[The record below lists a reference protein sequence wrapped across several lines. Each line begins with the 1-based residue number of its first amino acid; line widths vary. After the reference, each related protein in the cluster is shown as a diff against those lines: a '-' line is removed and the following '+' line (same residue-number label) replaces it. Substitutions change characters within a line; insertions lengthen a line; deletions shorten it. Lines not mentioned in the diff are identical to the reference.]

1 MKRISV
7 LLFVLFA
14 FSIQA
19 QNKIH
24 SPDITAQEI
33 KASILY
39 LASDAMKGRFTG
51 SAEERNAGDYIKSEF
66 QLYGLKPAFNGSW
79 FQEFPFVEKVEMT
92 KANSL
97 SLEIKSKIN
106 TLKAGKDFTTV
117 SYSGKA
123 KVAGELVF
131 AGYGISAPKLDYDDY
146 AGIDVKGKIVV
157 VMRHHPEHDSSKSEF
172 EKYASFR
179 NKATVAKEKGASAII
194 LVNGF
199 APKNEDD
206 PLINLRY
213 DGAPAMQGI
222 AVQQVKRSFV
232 DDLFNAE
239 GVNFAEAQKQI
250 DVSKKP
256 SSFLLTNSKAS
267 LSTEVKEIVKKG
279 RNVAGMIEGS
289 DPVLK
294 NEYIVIGGHYDHLG
308 IDQLKESSMD
318 KSNVK
323 QIHNG
328 ADDNASG
335 TTGVLELAEKFA
347 SMQGLLKRSIIFAT
361 FSGEELGILGSTYMT
376 NNFPVDIKYVIAM
389 INMDMIGRLNDENS
403 LTIIGTGTASMWKE
417 LLNKKNS
424 YGFKLGMSDGGSGGS
439 DHQAFSNKNVPVLF
453 FFTGTHSDYHK
464 PSDDTEKINFEGQAK
479 VTNYVFDIALALDKV
494 EQRPMFVK
502 VEEPA
507 ARPGGGGKTRVTVG
521 TVPEF
526 GYNGNGYKLS
536 GTTEGSPAAKAG
548 MKAGDIIVK
557 LGSKSVGN
565 IYDFMYAVQDY
576 KAGDKV
582 DIVVLRDGKEMTF
595 NVELIAK

>member
-1 MKRISV
+1 MKRLSV
-7 LLFVLFA
+7 LLVVLIVL
-14 FSIQA
+14 SVQA

-24 SPDITAQEI
+24 SPEITAQEI
-33 KASILY
+33 KANVFY

-51 SAEERNAGDYIKSEF
+51 STEEHIAGDYIKNEF
-66 QLYGLKPAFNGSW
+66 QLYGLTPAFNGNW

-97 SLEIKSKIN
+97 TFDVKSKKQS
-106 TLKAGKDFTTV
+106 LKVGKDFTTV
-117 SYSGKA
+117 AYSGKGKA
-123 KVAGELVF
+123 AGELVF
-131 AGYGISAPKLDYDDY
+131 AGYGISAPKLNYDDY

-157 VMRHHPEHDSSKSEF
+157 VMRYHPEHDSSKSEF
-172 EKYASFR
+172 DKYASFR
-179 NKATVAKEKGASAII
+179 NKATVAKEKGAVAII
-194 LVNGF
+194 LVNGYV
-199 APKNEDD
+199 PKNDDD
-206 PLINLRY
+206 PLMDLRY
-213 DGAPAMQGI
+213 DGAPAMKDI
-222 AVQQVKRSFV
+222 SVQQVKRSFV
-232 DDLFNAE
+232 DDLFNTD
-239 GVNFAEAQKQI
+239 GLNFAETQKQI
-250 DVSKKP
+250 DDTKKP
-256 SSFLLTNSKAS
+256 SSFLFTNSKAS
-267 LSTEVKEIVKKG
+267 LSTEVKEIAKKG

-308 IDQLKESSMD
+308 IDQLKEASMD
-318 KSNVK
+318 KSKEK

-335 TTGVLELAEKFA
+335 TTGVLEVAEKFA
-347 SMQGLLKRSIIFAT
+347 SMQGLLKRSIIFVA

-376 NNFPVDIKYVIAM
+376 NNFPVDIKNVIAM
-389 INMDMIGRLNDENS
+389 LNMDMIGRLNEENS
-403 LTIIGTGTASMWKE
+403 LTIIGAGTSSMWKE
-417 LLNKKNS
+417 LLNQKNS
-424 YGFKLGMSDGGSGGS
+424 YGFKLGMNDGGSGGS
-439 DHQAFSNKNVPVLF
+439 DHQSFSNKNIPVLF

-464 PSDDTEKINFEGQAK
+464 PSDDSEKINFEGEAK
-479 VTNYVFDIALALDKV
+479 VANYVFDIALALDKLDK
-494 EQRPMFVK
+494 RPEYVK

-536 GTTEGSPAAKAG
+536 GVTDGSPAAKAG
-548 MKAGDIIVK
+548 MKTGDIIVK
-557 LGSKSVGN
+557 FGPKTVGN

-582 DIVVLRDGKEMTF
+582 DIVALRDGKEMTF

>member
-1 MKRISV
+1 MKRLSI
-7 LLFVLFA
+7 LILILFT

-24 SPDITAQEI
+24 NPEITAEEI
-33 KASILY
+33 KANVFY

-51 SAEERNAGDYIKSEF
+51 SLEELKAGDYIKNEF
-66 QLYGLKPAFNGSW
+66 QLYGLKPVFNGSW
-79 FQEFPFVEKVEMT
+79 FQEFPFIEKVEMT
-92 KANSL
+92 KQNSL
-97 SLEIKSKIN
+97 TLNIKGKKQS
-106 TLKAGKDFTTV
+106 LKAAKDFTTV
-117 SYSGKA
+117 AYSGNGKA
-123 KVAGELVF
+123 SGELVF
-131 AGYGISAPKLDYDDY
+131 AGYGISAPKLNYDDY

-157 VMRHHPEHDSSKSEF
+157 VMRYHPEHDSSRSEF
-172 EKYASFR
+172 DKYASFR
-179 NKATVAKEKGASAII
+179 NKATVAKEKGADAIL

-199 APKNEDD
+199 VPKNDDD
-206 PLINLRY
+206 PLMDLRY
-213 DGAPAMQGI
+213 DGAPAMKDI
-222 AVQQVKRSFV
+222 SVQHVKRNFV
-232 DDLFNAE
+232 DDLFKAE
-239 GVNFAEAQKQI
+239 GLSFAEVQKQI
-250 DVSKKP
+250 DNSKKP
-256 SSFLLTNSKAS
+256 SSLQFINSKAS
-267 LSTEVKEIVKKG
+267 LSTDVKEIEKKG

-318 KSNVK
+318 KSK
-323 QIHNG
+323 EKKIHNG

-335 TTGVLELAEKFA
+335 TTGVLEVAEKFA
-347 SMQGLLKRSIIFAT
+347 SMEGLLKRTIIFAA

-376 NNFPVDIKYVIAM
+376 NNFPVDIKNVAAM
-389 INMDMIGRLNDENS
+389 LNMDMIGRLNEANS
-403 LTIIGTGTASMWKE
+403 LTIIGSGTATMWKE
-417 LLNKKNS
+417 LLNQKNS

-439 DHQAFSNKNVPVLF
+439 DHQAFSNKNIPVLF

-464 PSDDTEKINFEGQAK
+464 STDDAERINFEGEAK
-479 VTNYVFDIALALDKV
+479 VANYVFDIALELDKFDK
-494 EQRPMFVK
+494 RPVYVK

-507 ARPGGGGKTRVTVG
+507 ARAGGGGRTRVSVG

-548 MKAGDIIVK
+548 MKAGDIIIK
-557 LGSKSVGN
+557 FGPKTVGN

-582 DIVVLRDGKEMTF
+582 DIVALRDGKEMMF